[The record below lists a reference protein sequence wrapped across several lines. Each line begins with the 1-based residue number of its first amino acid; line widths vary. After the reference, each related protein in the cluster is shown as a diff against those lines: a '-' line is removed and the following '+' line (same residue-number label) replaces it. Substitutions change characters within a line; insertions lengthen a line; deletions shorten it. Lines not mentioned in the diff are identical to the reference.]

1 MNGLP
6 VAAALRNL
14 RPRATGKSPLGL
26 RVIAIGL
33 LAIVAVVF
41 PAFEGHDTFVMSVA
55 TQSLA
60 YGLAV
65 IALNML
71 VGFGGQISL
80 GHAGLLAIGGYTG
93 ALLASHVSS
102 LPVPLEVLAAGATTA
117 VVGFL
122 LGLPTGRL
130 RGHYLAIA
138 TLGFGVAIP
147 QIALNWTSLTQGRTG
162 IVVPPPR
169 IAGTVFPSPTEIYYF
184 TLIFAVIVAILY
196 VRPQGLFGVKETA
209 RL

>member
-93 ALLASHVSS
+93 AVFAQKIPSHAVRIVVIIIGLS
-102 LPVPLEVLAAGATTA
+102 AA
-117 VVGFL
+117 V
-122 LGLPTGRL
+122 
-130 RGHYLAIA
+130 YLA
-138 TLGFGVAIP
+138 
-147 QIALNWTSLTQGRTG
+147 
-162 IVVPPPR
+162 
-169 IAGTVFPSPTEIYYF
+169 
-184 TLIFAVIVAILY
+184 
-196 VRPQGLFGVKETA
+196 VRSY
-209 RL
+209 